1 MRQMSFFC
9 CFAIYAT
16 QKFTRP
22 LRNNMGIS
30 MFLGCYQ
37 NKIVQTV
44 VLSIAIFM
52 MYMNTLWSICKNAMF
67 VFPFIWLCNFYSNVN
82 TSIAGFMKTLASNWK
97 LNANLIYNS
106 FFSCFCLFGQSFIG
120 TIRTARGIMVSIA
133 ISPFFANNGI
143 SAKWTL
149 FSKKSFHAHSI
160 YQA

>member
-1 MRQMSFFC
+1 MRQMFFSC
-9 CFAIYAT
+9 CSAIYAT

-82 TSIAGFMKTLASNWK
+82 TSITSFMKTFASNWK

-106 FFSCFCLFGQSFIG
+106 FFGCFHLRRQSFIC
-120 TIRTARGIMVSIA
+120 TIRAARSIMISIA
-133 ISPFFANNGI
+133 VSPFFANNGI
-143 SAKWTL
+143 AAKWTL
-149 FSKKSFHAHSI
+149 FSKKSFHARSI